1 MVELIWAPDTN
12 RFIKTT
18 HVEIHLSHIGGHLT
32 RGKNIFSAKK
42 VLDPSCWSVVF
53 VKMEKLKW
61 WTNERRRTLLMVSLA
76 CILGEADEALLPGV
90 YREISLALHVSPVGL
105 GTLTLIRSLSQAI
118 CSPLA
123 AYAAVHHNR
132 ASVIA
137 LGALLWALATY
148 FTGFST
154 SYGQVWLILLVI
166 LFLNLLYHHESSKVD
181 GAKTVISSAKC
192 IYYYWIDKVLNV
204 SKLSEDSNT
213 TKYALF
219 EFCVQML

>member
-1 MVELIWAPDTN
+1 MVELIRAPDTN

-18 HVEIHLSHIGGHLT
+18 HIKFTCHVFEDTWHV
-32 RGKNIFSAKK
+32 AKRYTERIR
-42 VLDPSCWSVVF
+42 CWILLCLSVVF

-61 WTNERRRTLLMVSLA
+61 WTNERRRTLLLVSLA

-154 SYGQVWLILLVI
+154 SYGQVWLILSVI
-166 LFLNLLYHHESSKVD
+166 VFLNLLYHHESCKVD
-181 GAKTVISSAKC
+181 GAKIVISSAKC
-192 IYYYWIDKVLNV
+192 IYFYWIG
-204 SKLSEDSNT
+204 
-213 TKYALF
+213 F
-219 EFCVQML
+219 